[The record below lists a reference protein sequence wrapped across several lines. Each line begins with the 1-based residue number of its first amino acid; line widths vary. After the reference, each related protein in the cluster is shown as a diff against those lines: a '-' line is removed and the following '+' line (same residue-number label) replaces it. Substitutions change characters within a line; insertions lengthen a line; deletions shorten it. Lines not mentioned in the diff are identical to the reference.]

1 MIAAA
6 DANDRKLAICLQVRF
21 RESIRAMKAA
31 LNSGRF
37 GKLLEGD
44 AYMKWFRPTDY
55 YLMDDWRSKRDQGAG
70 VTIQHAFHYIDLL
83 HHLMG
88 PVAVVDARMTNLAH
102 PQVQLEDTLKAFL
115 HFESGAEGLVEASTA
130 LWPGRPPRIEVNGAD
145 GTAITEGE
153 VVLAWDF
160 REERPEDE
168 QIRQI
173 GRGAVAA
180 GGTGAADLSY
190 EEHMWLIE
198 DMVDAIHEDRD
209 PYVNARNARHSL
221 EIALAMY
228 LSADAGKP
236 IELPLPADTESD
248 GPTAD
253 ASRRQMR
260 RSEQHGNG
268 PPGRCRCRYLRLP
281 AQPGLQLEHVRMNS
295 AAFEGLHVVL
305 GEERAGGRVGDRHQ
319 LHQADVV
326 RARDAGRNVVV
337 HREVQVILQH
347 IGMPLLEPWRC
358 AMRTNSRRSAPE

>member
-1 MIAAA
+1 MIDGTMGFGIVGCGLVSQFHGAAIMNSEKAKLVAATDLDDDRLSAFVGNYGGEKAESFEAVLADERIDVVNILTPNAMHADFAVPALEAGKHVIVEKPPEMRLDKTDAMIAAA
-6 DANDRKLAICLQVRF
+6 DENDRKLAICLQVRF
-21 RESIRAMKAA
+21 RESVRAIKRAMDE
-31 LNSGRF
+31 GRF

-44 AYMKWFRPTDY
+44 AYMKWFRDTDY
-55 YLMDDWRSKRDQGAG
+55 YLMDDWRSKRESGAG

-115 HFESGAEGLVEASTA
+115 YFESGAEGVVEASTA
-130 LWPGRPPRIEVNGAD
+130 LWPGKPPRIEVNGED

-153 VVLAWDF
+153 LVLAWDF
-160 REERPEDE
+160 RGEQPDDE

-173 GRGAVAA
+173 GRGTVAA

-198 DMVDAIHEDRD
+198 DMVDAIDEDRD

-236 IELPLPADTESD
+236 VELPLAADT
-248 GPTAD
+248 A
-253 ASRRQMR
+253 
-260 RSEQHGNG
+260 
-268 PPGRCRCRYLRLP
+268 
-281 AQPGLQLEHVRMNS
+281 
-295 AAFEGLHVVL
+295 
-305 GEERAGGRVGDRHQ
+305 
-319 LHQADVV
+319 
-326 RARDAGRNVVV
+326 
-337 HREVQVILQH
+337 I
-347 IGMPLLEPWRC
+347 
-358 AMRTNSRRSAPE
+358 